1 MSSLHNVNDYIKVKK
16 ITKNLI
22 KKCDNTH
29 CYCIHMKEMGEELG
43 VFNSLD
49 EVNKFIDNMKKN
61 NNFDILNIEI
71 KVLTWIDAHMFIE
84 VKKNIPQI
92 DKCE

>member
-1 MSSLHNVNDYIKVKK
+1 MSSLPNVNDCIKVKK
-16 ITKNLI
+16 ITKTLL
-22 KKCDNTH
+22 KKTESH
-29 CYCIHMKEMGEELG
+29 YYCIQMKDMGETLAEL
-43 VFNSLD
+43 NSLD

-71 KVLTWIDAHMFIE
+71 KVLTWIDANMFIQ

>member
-1 MSSLHNVNDYIKVKK
+1 MSSLPNVNDCIKVKK

-22 KKCDNTH
+22 NKCNSTN

-43 VFNSLD
+43 EFNSLD

-71 KVLTWIDAHMFIE
+71 KVLTWIDAHRFIE
-84 VKKNIPQI
+84 VKKIFL
-92 DKCE
+92 K